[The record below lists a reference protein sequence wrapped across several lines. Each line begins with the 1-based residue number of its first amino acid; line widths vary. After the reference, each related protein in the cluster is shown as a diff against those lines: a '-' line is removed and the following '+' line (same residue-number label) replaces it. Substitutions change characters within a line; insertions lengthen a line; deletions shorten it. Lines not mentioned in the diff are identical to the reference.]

1 MRALRFRFFDRPS
14 QPTQPA
20 TTPARVAASAASH
33 VELVR
38 APPRFEP
45 LEQALAK
52 AAYGARHHGSDG
64 SAAAAAAADP
74 PLPPPP
80 TYASLLALTPAS
92 DAELKRELAARRV
105 VGVPGGGVRAVEASY
120 FSSLLDAVVATA
132 GAAGWPLAALPTAAL
147 IAALVDDGF
156 DGAIA
161 TAGVAALVGVCP
173 ATPPGAPPRLPPTAA
188 ADAHALRVH
197 TARKL
202 LTDRA
207 EWDAPSFEAAWRD
220 ALPAG
225 VAADGGGGG
234 GDNDDGSPPSA
245 LATALAGQAILLPA
259 PPPSAHPGAAPPTA
273 TVVRLEAAALPAEP
287 GARFSALFAARPRWT
302 RAELDPYL
310 GSNGGWASPPGV
322 TVEALLLAHARAAQ
336 AAAGEETFFSAR

>member
-1 MRALRFRFFDRPS
+1 M
-14 QPTQPA
+14 
-20 TTPARVAASAASH
+20 
-33 VELVR
+33 ELVR

-45 LEQALAK
+45 LAEALAE

-64 SAAAAAAADP
+64 SASAAARADP

-80 TYASLLALTPAS
+80 TYAALLALTPAS

-105 VGVPGGGVRAVEASY
+105 VGVPGGGVRAVEPAY
-120 FSSLLDAVVATA
+120 FSSLVDAAVATA
-132 GAAGWPLAALPTAAL
+132 GAAGWPLASLPTASL
-147 IAALVDDGF
+147 MAALVDDGF
-156 DGAIA
+156 DAVIA
-161 TAGVAALVGVCP
+161 TAGVAALVAAGPCP
-173 ATPPGAPPRLPPTAA
+173 DAPPGAPPRLPPTAA
-188 ADAHALRVH
+188 ADQHTLRVH

-202 LTDRA
+202 LTERA

-220 ALPAG
+220 ALPGG

-234 GDNDDGSPPSA
+234 GGGGDNDEKESSPPSA
-245 LATALAGQAILLPA
+245 LATALAGHAILLPA

-302 RAELDPYL
+302 RSQLDPYL
-310 GSNGGWASPPGV
+310 RTSGGWAPPPGV